1 MWSDIFTYNSEAVLE
16 MLELFSNDLSKLKD
30 AVSKKD
36 STLLFSNFEKTRA
49 VRKNI
54 IDAGQEESDIDFGR
68 KKFED

>member
-1 MWSDIFTYNSEAVLE
+1 
-16 MLELFSNDLSKLKD
+16 
-30 AVSKKD
+30 
-36 STLLFSNFEKTRA
+36 LLFSNFEKTRA